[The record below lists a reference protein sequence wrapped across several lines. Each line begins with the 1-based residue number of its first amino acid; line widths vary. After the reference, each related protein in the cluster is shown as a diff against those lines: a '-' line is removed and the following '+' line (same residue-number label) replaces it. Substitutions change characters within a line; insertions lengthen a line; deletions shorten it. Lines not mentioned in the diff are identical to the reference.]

1 MEAKLKA
8 KELVERFRNTGIKD
22 IDLYDISTI
31 RTKIAKQCALIAV
44 DEILDELSDYRCEN
58 SDCQQNNGYSIDY
71 WQQVKSEITK
81 L

>member
-44 DEILDELSDYRCEN
+44 DVILNDVWLRTPIDEGN
-58 SDCQQNNGYSIDY
+58 Y

>member
-44 DEILDELSDYRCEN
+44 DEIIESLVYCVECKIEQTQES
-58 SDCQQNNGYSIDY
+58 DY

>member
-8 KELVERFRNTGIKD
+8 KELVGMFNFIPLDHENVEPND
-22 IDLYDISTI
+22 IH
-31 RTKIAKQCALIAV
+31 KQCALIAV
-44 DEILDELSDYRCEN
+44 DEILKSLVYCVECKIEQTQESN
-58 SDCQQNNGYSIDY
+58 Y